1 MRYASSIRVYLR
13 PFAVLN
19 FNYER
24 IRFFV
29 AINDPRK
36 KQLPNSGCRS
46 YNAELLEIH
55 LLELIAVAKRI
66 AIAGATGAVGTLV
79 RQILEQRDFPFASIK
94 FLASQR
100 SVGKTL
106 TFKGEEHTV
115 ELLEPKAFDDIDIV
129 IGSTPDD
136 VAAEFVPWAVERGTI
151 VVDES
156 GYHRMMD
163 DVPLVVP
170 EVNADAIKGHK
181 GIIASP
187 NCSTTQ
193 MVVAMKPLHDVSPIK
208 RVVVSTYQ
216 ATSGSG
222 VVGQEDLIEG
232 TKSALE
238 NKAYDYKAYA
248 HPIAFNVIPQIGSH
262 KADGYTSEELKMVY
276 ETQKIFGDTNIKVCP
291 TCVRVPVSNCHSETI
306 LVETESPISAEK
318 ARELFEAA
326 PGITVVDD
334 LEAGLYPMPNNSD
347 NKDDVFI
354 GRIRKDLSCD
364 NGLTFWCV
372 SDNLRKGAATN
383 AVQIAELLI

>member
-1 MRYASSIRVYLR
+1 M
-13 PFAVLN
+13 
-19 FNYER
+19 
-24 IRFFV
+24 
-29 AINDPRK
+29 
-36 KQLPNSGCRS
+36 
-46 YNAELLEIH
+46 
-55 LLELIAVAKRI
+55 AKRI

-79 RQILEQRDFPFASIK
+79 RQILEQRDFPYASIK
-94 FLASQR
+94 LLASKR

-106 TFKGEEHTV
+106 TFKGEQHAV

-129 IGSTPDD
+129 IGSTPDE

-156 GYHRMMD
+156 GYHRMLD
-163 DVPLVVP
+163 HVPLVVP
-170 EVNADAIKGHK
+170 EVNPDAVKDHQ

-216 ATSGSG
+216 STSGAG
-222 VVGQEDLIEG
+222 VVGQEDLAEG
-232 TKSALE
+232 TKCAIE
-238 NKAYDYKAYA
+238 GKDYDYKAFA

-276 ETQKIFGDTNIKVCP
+276 ETQKIFGDASIKVCP

-306 LVETESPISAEK
+306 LVETESPISVEQ

-326 PGITVVDD
+326 PGVTVVDNLD
-334 LEAGLYPMPNNSD
+334 AGEYPMPNNSD
-347 NKDDVFI
+347 NLDDVFI
-354 GRIRKDLSCD
+354 GRIRKDLSCE

>member
-1 MRYASSIRVYLR
+1 M
-13 PFAVLN
+13 
-19 FNYER
+19 
-24 IRFFV
+24 
-29 AINDPRK
+29 
-36 KQLPNSGCRS
+36 
-46 YNAELLEIH
+46 
-55 LLELIAVAKRI
+55 AKRI

-79 RQILEQRDFPFASIK
+79 RQILEQRDFPYASIK
-94 FLASQR
+94 FLASKR

-106 TFKGEEHTV
+106 TFKGEQHTV
-115 ELLEPKAFDDIDIV
+115 ELLEPKAFDDVDIV
-129 IGSTPDD
+129 IGSTPDE

-170 EVNADAIKGHK
+170 EVNADAVKDHK

-216 ATSGSG
+216 STSGAG
-222 VVGQEDLIEG
+222 VVGQEDLTEG
-232 TKSALE
+232 TKCAIE
-238 NKAYDYKAYA
+238 GKDYDYKAFSR
-248 HPIAFNVIPQIGSH
+248 PIAFNVIPQIGSH

-276 ETQKIFGDTNIKVCP
+276 ETQKIFGDASIKVCP

-306 LVETESPISAEK
+306 LVETESPISVQQ

-326 PGITVVDD
+326 PGITVVDNLD
-334 LEAGLYPMPNNSD
+334 AGEYPMPNNSD
-347 NKDDVFI
+347 NQDDVFI
-354 GRIRKDLSCD
+354 GRIRKDLSCE